1 MLDTRPAARLNPEP
15 GSSAPLCFLIDEDFA
30 FRQDFAKELRRS
42 GIDVVEFSNSY
53 RFIDTIENQRPDTAF
68 INVSSAAAHECVRAL
83 FALKECRYGGAVQ
96 LFGNC
101 DLKMLDSFN
110 TVGRDWS
117 LSMLPP
123 MTKPLKIAAVRRII
137 LDRKPGAGAT
147 AAASLDVSLGDAL
160 AKNLVKFLYHPKF
173 DLKTNLM
180 LGVEVLARVA
190 HPEFGLIAPDLF
202 LSGAD
207 EDDLLNLARLALVRA
222 LKASAHFL
230 ELGIALEAAINIGAD
245 ELLRL
250 PICDLVMMHRPERG
264 DWPGLILEVPER
276 QVINKIDHLKARAP
290 SLRQA
295 GVSIAID
302 NVGRGSSRLGILNQL
317 PFSELKIDPSLVKGG
332 AASGGNANMCK
343 TIIQMAHNFGGRAT
357 AVGISTEADLRT
369 LSGSDCDF
377 GQGFLFGKPMTIEQI
392 DGLIAN
398 FKGQAGESSST
409 GQ

>member
-1 MLDTRPAARLNPEP
+1 MLDTRPTTRLNSEP
-15 GSSAPLCFLIDEDFA
+15 GNSAPLCFLMDEDFA

-42 GIDVVEFSNSY
+42 GIEVVEFSNSY

-68 INVSSAAAHECVRAL
+68 IHLNSAAAHECVRAL

-101 DLKMLDSFN
+101 DPRMLDSFN
-110 TVGRDWS
+110 TVGSDWS
-117 LSMLPP
+117 LTMLPP
-123 MTKPLKIAAVRRII
+123 LTKPLKIAAVRRII
-137 LDRKPGAGAT
+137 LDRKPGAGAP
-147 AAASLDVSLGDAL
+147 AAASIDVSLGDAL
-160 AKNLVKFLYHPKF
+160 AKNLLKFLYHPKF
-173 DLKTNLM
+173 DLNTNLM

-190 HPEFGLIAPDLF
+190 HPEFGLLTPDLF
-202 LSGAD
+202 LRGAD
-207 EDDLLNLARLALVRA
+207 EDALLSLSRLALVKA

-230 ELGIALEAAINIGAD
+230 ELGIALQPAINIGAD

-250 PICDLVMMHRPERG
+250 PICDLVTMHRPERG

-276 QVINKIDHLKARAP
+276 QVINKIDHLKARAS

-302 NVGRGSSRLGILNQL
+302 NVGCGSSCLGILNQL
-317 PFSELKIDPSLVKGG
+317 PFSELKIDRSLVKG
-332 AASGGNANMCK
+332 AVNAGNANICK

-357 AVGISTEADLRT
+357 AVGISTEAELRT
-369 LSGSDCDF
+369 LLGFDCDF

-398 FKGQAGESSST
+398 FKSQTAESSST
-409 GQ
+409 DP